1 MPRSARSRKISFKDE
16 SERKVKEDSDE
27 MSEEEEEVRVDQS
40 EASIYPTDQS
50 QEVLRLDTEARTF
63 SQEIVSSS
71 QAVMV
76 CKAAPVKVRSS
87 VCIIIELKV
96 RTCYSCEG

>member
-27 MSEEEEEVRVDQS
+27 MSEEEVRVDQS

-87 VCIIIELKV
+87 
-96 RTCYSCEG
+96 

>member
-16 SERKVKEDSDE
+16 SERKVVKEDSDE
-27 MSEEEEEVRVDQS
+27 MSEEEEVRVDQS

-76 CKAAPVKVRSS
+76 CKAAPVKVIIS
-87 VCIIIELKV
+87 VAVSVFLLFL
-96 RTCYSCEG
+96 